1 MTVAPPRVTAQGTE
15 FGLRAARTARSVR
28 LDHGSYRVILVT
40 GGAGFIGSALVSR
53 LVGAGE
59 RVRVLDDFSTGRRD
73 LVAGKPRIEVVEG
86 DVRDPAAV
94 RGALS
99 GVDRVAHLAALASV
113 PRAESDPE
121 TAARVNVEGTLV
133 VLEES
138 RRAGVSALVYASSCS
153 VYGDAGDGPIVEST
167 PLRPG
172 SVYAAT
178 KLAGERHVLLYHRTG
193 GPPAIALRFF
203 NVYGPGQ
210 PADSPYSGVL
220 ARFAAQAIS
229 GERPE
234 IHGDG
239 GQTRDF
245 VFVADVVEAL
255 ILSLEAVSGE
265 AGGQAFNVGTGRAAS
280 VRDIWRL
287 VAKAAGVSLT
297 PTYRAQRAGDM
308 RHALAATGN
317 ATGILGFRPR
327 TGLDEGITRVLEEKR
342 GNLSR
347 PATVLRR

>member
-1 MTVAPPRVTAQGTE
+1 M
-15 FGLRAARTARSVR
+15 
-28 LDHGSYRVILVT
+28 ILIT
-40 GGAGFIGSALVSR
+40 GGAGFIGSALAVR
-53 LVGAGE
+53 LADAGE
-59 RVRVLDDFSTGRRD
+59 RVRVLDDFSTGRRGR
-73 LVAGKPRIEVVEG
+73 LAGRPDIEVREG
-86 DVRDPAAV
+86 DIRDPAAL

-113 PRAESDPE
+113 PRAELDPE
-121 TAARVNVEGTLV
+121 SAARVNVEGTLV
-133 VLEES
+133 VLSES

-153 VYGDAGDGPIVEST
+153 VYGDAGSRPIREST

-220 ARFAAQAIS
+220 ALFTARALA
-229 GERPE
+229 GEPPE

-245 VFVADVVEAL
+245 VLVDDVVDAM
-255 ILSLEAVSGE
+255 IRSFARVSTR
-265 AGGQAFNVGTGRAAS
+265 AGGQVFNVGTGRAAS
-280 VRDIWRL
+280 VREVWGL
-287 VAKAAGVSLT
+287 VAQAAGAAPA
-297 PTYRAQRAGDM
+297 PTFGPPRAGDM
-308 RHALAATGN
+308 RHASADISKAAEH
-317 ATGILGFRPR
+317 LGFRAR
-327 TGLDEGITRVLEEKR
+327 ASLEDGIARLFAASA
-342 GNLSR
+342 GNSGGSR
-347 PATVLRR
+347 SVGRS